1 MSRIAV
7 ISDTHNCLREPVIKL
22 LQNCDAILHAGDFCN
37 ADLFHQLQA
46 FAPFYAV
53 RGNSDKNWDANL
65 PETLSVDLFGLKIFM
80 VHNRKTIRK
89 TEDLSDKDLIIYGH
103 THKYEETISNGQT
116 WLNPGSCGTK
126 RFRLPVTMAVIHTEK
141 EHAYQIERIDFADDK
156 QPATVH
162 RPENMRTVV
171 RNVMKDVDKGKTV
184 TAIAKKNHITEELSD
199 LICRLYL
206 THPGVDAD
214 GILKKM
220 GL

>member
-37 ADLFHQLQA
+37 ANIFHQLQA
-46 FAPFYAV
+46 LAPLYAV

-65 PETLSVDLFGLKIFM
+65 PETLSLDLFGLRIFM
-80 VHNRKTIRK
+80 VHNRKTIRQ
-89 TEDLSDKDLIIYGH
+89 TENLADKDLIVHGH
-103 THKYEETISNGQT
+103 THKYEETKDNGQI

-126 RFRLPVTMAVIHTEK
+126 RFLLPVTMAIIHTEK
-141 EHAYQIERIDFADDK
+141 DHACQIERIDFTSDK
-156 QPATVH
+156 QATTIH
-162 RPENMRTVV
+162 HPENMRTVV
-171 RNVMKDVDKGKTV
+171 LNVMKEIDKGKTV
-184 TAIAKKNHITEELSD
+184 AVIAKKYHITEDLSA
-199 LICRLYL
+199 LICRLYF
-206 THPGVDAD
+206 THPGIDAD

>member
-37 ADLFHQLQA
+37 ANIFHKLQTL
-46 FAPFYAV
+46 APLYAV

-65 PETLSVDLFGLKIFM
+65 PETLSLDLFGLKIFM
-80 VHNRKTIRK
+80 IHNRKAIRK
-89 TEDLSDKDLIIYGH
+89 TEDLTDKALIIYGH
-103 THKYEETISNGQT
+103 THKYEETTDNGQI

-126 RFRLPVTMAVIHTEK
+126 RFLLPVTMAVIHTKK
-141 EHAYQIERIDFADDK
+141 EQACQIERIDFADDK
-156 QPATVH
+156 QTTVIH
-162 RPENMRTVV
+162 HPDNMRTVV
-171 RNVMKDVDKGKTV
+171 LNVMKDIEKGKTI
-184 TAIAKKNHITEELSD
+184 TAIAQKNHITEDLSA